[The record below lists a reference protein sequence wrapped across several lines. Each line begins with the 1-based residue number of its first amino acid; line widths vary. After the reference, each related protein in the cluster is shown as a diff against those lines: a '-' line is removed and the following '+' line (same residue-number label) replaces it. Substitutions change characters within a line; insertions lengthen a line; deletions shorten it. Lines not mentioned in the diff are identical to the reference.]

1 MRGRLRVV
9 AKAAERRAADDFIIA
24 DKDLCII
31 GGSRP
36 F

>member
-24 DKDLCII
+24 ARRCLKM
-31 GGSRP
+31 G
-36 F
+36 